1 MKYMRLK
8 FLLIFTVLDHS
19 QSKKYQGKAELS
31 KTFKGK
37 FKVNSVEVDDKGR
50 DYFDIFGAAHKW
62 SDGAIDGANM
72 MTDGV
77 INGGLTMAGGALDG
91 VNTMANGAIRGLYCL
106 FHRCLFPQWRNQRRG
121 GQRRQQ
127 GGQDY
132 FDIFGAAH
140 KLADGA
146 IDGANIM
153 SDGVINAGLGV
164 AGGALNGA
172 RHTSDLRDILF
183 LNLLPIHRR

>member
-1 MKYMRLK
+1 M
-8 FLLIFTVLDHS
+8 FIVLDYG
-19 QSKKYQGKAELS
+19 QSKKQQGKPLFMRKNKVSTEGSS
-31 KTFKGK
+31 K
-37 FKVNSVEVDDKGR
+37 SVEVDGKGR
-50 DYFDIFGAAHKW
+50 DYFDIFGAAHEW

-77 INGGLTMAGGALDG
+77 INGGLTMAGGALNG
-91 VNTMANGAIRGLYCL
+91 VNTMADGAIRGLYCL
-106 FHRCLFPQWRNQRRG
+106 FHRCWTPIWNNPPWWGTHLR
-121 GQRRQQ
+121 GQRRKQ

-172 RHTSDLRDILF
+172 RHTSDLRDIRVYTTCF
-183 LNLLPIHRR
+183 

>member
-1 MKYMRLK
+1 
-8 FLLIFTVLDHS
+8 
-19 QSKKYQGKAELS
+19 
-31 KTFKGK
+31 
-37 FKVNSVEVDDKGR
+37 
-50 DYFDIFGAAHKW
+50 
-62 SDGAIDGANM
+62 

-91 VNTMANGAIRGLYCL
+91 VNRMANGAVGGLYCL
-106 FHRCLFPQWRNQRRG
+106 FHRCWRGEPTARG

-140 KLADGA
+140 KLTDGA

-172 RHTSDLRDILF
+172 RHNSDLSDI
-183 LNLLPIHRR
+183 RA